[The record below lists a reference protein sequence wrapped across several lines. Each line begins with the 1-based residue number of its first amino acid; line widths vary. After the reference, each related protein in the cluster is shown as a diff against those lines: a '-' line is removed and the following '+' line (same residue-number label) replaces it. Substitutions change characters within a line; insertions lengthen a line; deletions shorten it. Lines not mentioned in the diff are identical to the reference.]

1 MRKILLGI
9 IVLNLMVNCSL
20 VYAEPDEF
28 VLTQKK
34 SDDKS
39 FLEVFTEEEQCIILS
54 FEHQLDIFGF
64 YYKYHHRAMVETAG
78 DIELWDVASL
88 YWNSSAKTL
97 DGFLEYIVA
106 PSRKFTT
113 NIEYNEE
120 AFKDKVWKDYEFVK
134 KTRIKEREK
143 ELKKELE
150 RQKDDEF
157 FNFVYK
163 IYTELMNSS
172 KGREYF
178 KRIKGKLD
186 D

>member
-1 MRKILLGI
+1 MRKILLVI
-9 IVLNLMVNCSL
+9 IISLMIGSSS
-20 VYAEPDEF
+20 YATPDEF
-28 VLTQKK
+28 TLTQKK

-39 FLEVFTEEEQCIILS
+39 FLEVFTEEEKCIILS

-64 YYKYHHRAMVETAG
+64 YYKYHHKAMVETAG

-88 YWNSSAKTL
+88 YWNSNKKTL
-97 DGFLEYIVA
+97 DGFLEYITM

-113 NIEYNEE
+113 NVEFNEE
-120 AFKDKVWKDYEFVK
+120 AFKDKVKKDYEFVK
-134 KTRIKEREK
+134 EVRIKELK
-143 ELKKELE
+143 EELE
-150 RQKDDEF
+150 RQKEDEF
-157 FNFVYK
+157 FTLVYK

-178 KRIKGKLD
+178 KKIKGKLD